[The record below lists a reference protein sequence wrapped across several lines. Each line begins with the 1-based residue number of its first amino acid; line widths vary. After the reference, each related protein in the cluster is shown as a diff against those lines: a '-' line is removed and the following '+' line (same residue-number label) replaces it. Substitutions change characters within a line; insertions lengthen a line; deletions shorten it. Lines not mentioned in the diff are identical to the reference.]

1 MFTLNSLIIEA
12 SGPRLALYL
21 KTAIDSEFC
30 LSEPDGRHDQRLLPD
45 IQSLLSRH
53 GLSFTQLN
61 ELGVGVGPG
70 SFTGIRVALATAQG
84 LAMAMSKPLK
94 PINSMLLYAA
104 SLGEGRWSIAS
115 DARLGEV
122 YFGEFEVSAKEV
134 RCLTEPCLMRL
145 DQLEAWPVE
154 HGVVGDGWTLVN
166 RPAPI
171 PDLSASELWWELL
184 DRSDA
189 MAPENCEPVY
199 LRDTVNW
206 KKVSEQPS
214 PLSK

>member
-1 MFTLNSLIIEA
+1 MNSLIIEA

-21 KTAIDSEFC
+21 KTSTGSEFWI
-30 LSEPDGRHDQRLLPD
+30 SEADGRHDQRLLKE
-45 IQSLLSRH
+45 IQNILQRH
-53 GLSFTQLN
+53 GLEIGNLD

-84 LAMAMSKPLK
+84 LAMAINKPLK
-94 PINSMLLYAA
+94 PVNSMHLYAA

-122 YFGEFEVSAKEV
+122 YFGEFEVSASDITCV
-134 RCLTEPCLMRL
+134 TEPYLMRL
-145 DQLEAWPVE
+145 DQLEALSID
-154 HGVVGDGWTLVN
+154 HGLIGDGWALVN
-166 RPAPI
+166 REARVA
-171 PDLSASELWWELL
+171 DVSESELWWHLL
-184 DRSDA
+184 ERSDA
-189 MAPENCEPVY
+189 VAPENCEPVY

-214 PLSK
+214 PLSR

>member
-1 MFTLNSLIIEA
+1 MNSLIIEA

-21 KTAIDSEFC
+21 KTSNGAEFWI
-30 LSEPDGRHDQRLLPD
+30 SEPDGRHDQRLLQE
-45 IQSLLSRH
+45 IQNILRRH
-53 GLSFTQLN
+53 GLAIDQLG
-61 ELGVGVGPG
+61 EIGVGVGPG

-84 LAMAMSKPLK
+84 LAMAINKPLK

-122 YFGEFEVSAKEV
+122 YFGEFEVSASDV
-134 RCLTEPCLMRL
+134 ISVTTPCLMRL
-145 DQLEAWPVE
+145 DQLEALPIE
-154 HGVVGDGWTLVN
+154 CGLIGDGWALIN
-166 RPAPI
+166 RQATAP
-171 PDLSASELWWELL
+171 DVSESELWWRVLQ
-184 DRSDA
+184 RSDA
-189 MAPENCEPVY
+189 VAPENCEPVY

>member
-1 MFTLNSLIIEA
+1 MNSLIIEA

-21 KTAIDSEFC
+21 NTSHGSEFWV
-30 LSEPDGRHDQRLLPD
+30 SEPDGRHDQRLLVE
-45 IQSLLSRH
+45 IQNILQRH
-53 GLSFTQLN
+53 DLVIDQLD

-84 LAMAMSKPLK
+84 LAMAISKPLK
-94 PINSMLLYAA
+94 PLNSMLLYAA

-122 YFGEFEVSAKEV
+122 YFGEFEVSASDV
-134 RCLTEPCLMRL
+134 TCVTEPRLMRL
-145 DQLEAWPVE
+145 DQLEALPIDR
-154 HGVVGDGWTLVN
+154 GLMGDGWALVN
-166 RPAPI
+166 RQAMV
-171 PDLSASELWWELL
+171 PDLSESELWWHLL
-184 DRSDA
+184 ERSDA
-189 MAPENCEPVY
+189 VAPENCEPVY

>member
-1 MFTLNSLIIEA
+1 MNSLIIEA

-21 KTAIDSEFC
+21 KTSNASEFWI
-30 LSEPDGRHDQRLLPD
+30 SEPDGRHDQRLLLE
-45 IQSLLSRH
+45 IQNILQRHSLAIDA
-53 GLSFTQLN
+53 LN

-84 LAMAMSKPLK
+84 LAMAINKPLK
-94 PINSMLLYAA
+94 PLNSMLLYAA

-122 YFGEFEVSAKEV
+122 YFGEFEVSTSDVA
-134 RCLTEPCLMRL
+134 CLTEPCLMRL
-145 DQLEAWPVE
+145 DQLEALPTE
-154 HGVVGDGWTLVN
+154 HGLIGDGWVLVD
-166 RPAPI
+166 RQATV
-171 PDLSASELWWELL
+171 PDLSESELWWPLL
-184 DRSDA
+184 ERSDA
-189 MAPENCEPVY
+189 VAPENCEPVY

>member
-1 MFTLNSLIIEA
+1 MNSLIIEA

-21 KTAIDSEFC
+21 KTSSGSEFWI
-30 LSEPDGRHDQRLLPD
+30 SEPDGRHDQRLLKE
-45 IQSLLSRH
+45 IQNILRRH
-53 GLSFTQLN
+53 GLAMGKLD

-84 LAMAMSKPLK
+84 LAMAISKPLK
-94 PINSMLLYAA
+94 PLNSMLLYAA
-104 SLGEGRWSIAS
+104 SLGEGRWSIAA

-122 YFGEFEVSAKEV
+122 YFGEFEVSASDV
-134 RCLTEPCLMRL
+134 TCVTEPRLMRL
-145 DQLEAWPVE
+145 DQLEALPNDR
-154 HGVVGDGWTLVN
+154 GQIGDGWALVN
-166 RPAPI
+166 RQAMV
-171 PDLSASELWWELL
+171 PDLSESELWWHLL
-184 DRSDA
+184 ERSDA
-189 MAPENCEPVY
+189 VAPENCEPVY

>member
-1 MFTLNSLIIEA
+1 M
-12 SGPRLALYL
+12 
-21 KTAIDSEFC
+21 ID
-30 LSEPDGRHDQRLLPD
+30 
-45 IQSLLSRH
+45 
-53 GLSFTQLN
+53 QLD

-84 LAMAMSKPLK
+84 LAMAISKPLK
-94 PINSMLLYAA
+94 PLNSMLLYAA

-122 YFGEFEVSAKEV
+122 YFGEFEVSASEV
-134 RCLTEPCLMRL
+134 TCVTEPRLMRL
-145 DQLEAWPVE
+145 DQLEALPIDR
-154 HGVVGDGWTLVN
+154 GLMGDGWALVN
-166 RPAPI
+166 RQAMV
-171 PDLSASELWWELL
+171 PDLSESELWWHLL
-184 DRSDA
+184 ERSDA
-189 MAPENCEPVY
+189 VAPENCEPVY